1 MCIRWVDLLRPTF
14 IDMRGITEERLIE
27 IRAHFAEML
36 RIPEACLIDDLIQNE
51 CKELSEWKS
60 IDTTHNNESSHVFYP
75 SDHWKQDSPDK

>member
-1 MCIRWVDLLRPTF
+1 
-14 IDMRGITEERLIE
+14 MRGITEERLIE

-36 RIPEACLIDDLIQNE
+36 RIPEACLIDDLINNE

-75 SDHWKQDSPDK
+75 ADHWKQDSPDK